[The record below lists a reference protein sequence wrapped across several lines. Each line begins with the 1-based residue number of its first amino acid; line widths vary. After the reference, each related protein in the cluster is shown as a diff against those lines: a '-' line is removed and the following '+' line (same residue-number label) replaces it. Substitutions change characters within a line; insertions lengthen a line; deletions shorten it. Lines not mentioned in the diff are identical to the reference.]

1 MATHSTVHRYTIPI
15 HSARPKGA
23 PRYEFYAPKIG
34 RRVTLFTPLQVRF
47 WTLLESAPLVH
58 SYCERPAYWE
68 AVEGRRLTDF
78 WVKAGPREA
87 CCILADDVRPGR
99 VGTLSS
105 SLDIGV
111 RYVAAGSL
119 ASRSVWIDNWVRILP
134 YLTLNARLVNE
145 RLVRDIERASVAAP
159 TLAQLECDFQPNDIV
174 LVRTAVFMLLHR
186 GSIKADALRLLPLG
200 PGTVFRRALV

>member
-1 MATHSTVHRYTIPI
+1 MATHSTMSRYTIPI

-34 RRVTLFTPLQVRF
+34 RRLTLFTPLQVRF
-47 WTLLESAPLVH
+47 WTLLESAPLVQ

-111 RYVAAGSL
+111 CYVAPGSL

-134 YLTLNARLVNE
+134 YLTVNARLVNE

-159 TLAQLECDFQPNDIV
+159 HARSTR
-174 LVRTAVFMLLHR
+174 VRFSA
-186 GSIKADALRLLPLG
+186 P
-200 PGTVFRRALV
+200 